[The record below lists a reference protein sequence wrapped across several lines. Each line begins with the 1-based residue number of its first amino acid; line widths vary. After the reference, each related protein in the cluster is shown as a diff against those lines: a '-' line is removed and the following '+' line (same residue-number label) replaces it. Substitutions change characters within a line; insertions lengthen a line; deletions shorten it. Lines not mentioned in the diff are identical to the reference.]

1 MLSQTPPLAGLPN
14 TLGRNMNEHSPVA
27 IRYPAPDSDRLG
39 GAPGC
44 APQSSV
50 HQRWKTVE
58 LFIPSD
64 KTEDEVQRYLRNQI
78 KVIAYQGGDFVE
90 QFRVDAAINQSG
102 GWHKWSVSYLPNEK
116 FSRLLL
122 AD

>member
-1 MLSQTPPLAGLPN
+1 
-14 TLGRNMNEHSPVA
+14 MNEHSPVP
-27 IRYPAPDSDRLG
+27 IRYPLPDSDRLG
-39 GAPGC
+39 GSTSGFAG
-44 APQSSV
+44 QSSA

-64 KTEDEVQRYLRNQI
+64 KTEDEVQRYVRDQI

-90 QFRVDAAINQSG
+90 QFRVDAAINQSS

-122 AD
+122 ADQ